1 MATLLVIGGSGF
13 FGKSILDMFQ
23 RGELARWNVDK
34 VIAMSRSAKR
44 LDTEAPELVRGNV
57 ELVELDIATT
67 NYLPEA
73 DYVIHAAASTD
84 ARNYLSAGKKEREN
98 IQAGTLNYCNLAK
111 SVHKN
116 SKILYVSSGAVYG
129 TQPAELSYIDE
140 TYHFNDPMDIPEGK
154 RDYAVAKR
162 DAEALIKE
170 LGADEMNVSIARCFA
185 FVGKYLP
192 RDQHFAIGN
201 FIADGLA
208 RKPIKVKANH
218 LVYRSYMYAD
228 DLVVWLMEILISAN
242 THCPIFNVGSDET
255 LTIGGLAKKVGSYF
269 GVDVD
274 SEKLSSPKIDRYVP
288 SIGKALNVLGLK
300 CKYSLDQAIKET
312 VLGIKRNHDVY

>member
-23 RGELARWNVDK
+23 RGGLAPWNVDK

-44 LDTEAPELVRGNV
+44 LAIVSPDLVRGNV
-57 ELVELDIATT
+57 ELVELDVATT

-84 ARNYLSAGKKEREN
+84 ARNYLSAGEKEREN
-98 IQAGTLNYCNLAK
+98 IQAGTLNYCRLARNN
-111 SVHKN
+111 KN
-116 SKILYVSSGAVYG
+116 TKTLYVSSGAVYG
-129 TQPAELSYIDE
+129 TQPVGISHIEE
-140 TYHFNDPMDIPEGK
+140 TYKIKDPHDIPEGK

-162 DAEALIKE
+162 DAEELIEK
-170 LGADEMNVSIARCFA
+170 LGVEGMSVSIARCFA
-185 FVGKYLP
+185 FLGKYLP

-208 RKPIKVKANH
+208 GRPIKVKANH

-228 DLVVWLMEILISAN
+228 DLVEWMMEILVNAN
-242 THCPIFNVGSDET
+242 PQCPIFNVGSDQAVSMGE
-255 LTIGGLAKKVGSYF
+255 LANKIASYF
-269 GVDVD
+269 MVGVDAENIS
-274 SEKLSSPKIDRYVP
+274 SEMIDRYVP
-288 SIGKALNVLGLK
+288 STERAFHELGLT
-300 CKYSLDQAIKET
+300 CKFGLDEAVDKTAQAILRET
-312 VLGIKRNHDVY
+312 GWK

>member
-23 RGELARWNVDK
+23 RGELGRWNVDK

-57 ELVELDIATT
+57 ELLELDISTT
-67 NYLPEA
+67 NDLPEA

-84 ARNYLSAGKKEREN
+84 ARNYLNSGDKEREN
-98 IQAGTLNYCNLAK
+98 IQAGTLNYCNLARI
-111 SVHKN
+111 VHKN

-129 TQPAELSYIDE
+129 IQPADIGFIDE
-140 TYHFNDPMDIPEGK
+140 TYQFNDHMDIPEGK

-170 LGADEMNVSIARCFA
+170 LGADKMNVSIARCFA

-208 RKPIKVKANH
+208 GKPIKVNANH
-218 LVYRSYMYAD
+218 MVYRSYMYAD

-242 THCPIFNVGSDET
+242 TDCPIFNVGSDEA

-288 SIGKALNVLGLK
+288 SIGKALNMLGLK
-300 CKYSLDQAIKET
+300 CRYGLDNALNET
-312 VLGIKRNHDVY
+312 VLGIQINHHDH

>member
-1 MATLLVIGGSGF
+1 MATLLIIGGSGF

-44 LDTEAPELVRGNV
+44 LETEAPELLRGNV
-57 ELVELDIATT
+57 ELVELDISTT
-67 NYLPEA
+67 NFLPEA

-84 ARNYLSAGKKEREN
+84 ARNYINAGDIEREN
-98 IQAGTLNYCNLAK
+98 IQAGTLNYCKLAK

-116 SKILYVSSGAVYG
+116 SKVLYVSSGAVYG
-129 TQPAELSYIDE
+129 TQPAEIDYIDE
-140 TYHFNDPMDIPEGK
+140 TYQFNDPTDIPEGK

-170 LGADEMNVSIARCFA
+170 LGADGMNVSIARCFA
-185 FVGKYLP
+185 FVGKYIP

-208 RKPIKVKANH
+208 GKPIKVKANH

-228 DLVVWLMEILISAN
+228 DLVEWMMGILVNAN
-242 THCPIFNVGSDET
+242 SKCPIFNVGSDKAVSMYE
-255 LTIGGLAKKVGSYF
+255 LASEVAAYF
-269 GVDVD
+269 VATVDAED
-274 SEKLSSPKIDRYVP
+274 IHSEKIDIYVP
-288 SIGKALNVLGLK
+288 SIQKACHELGLN
-300 CKYSLDQAIKET
+300 CKFSLDQSIAET
-312 VLGIKRNHDVY
+312 VLKIKALGN